1 MDTIT
6 GIIAEVNNN
15 GVGKGSNLVINGDR
29 YGVYSPSEHGFDDL
43 AAGDEVTVQWSS
55 DKTGKYKNIAKAGI
69 TKTGGTGPVVKTNGG
84 TGTTGK
90 FYSKG
95 SFPID
100 PLDGQRSIIRQNSIT
115 NAVRFINEYCGHA
128 EADLPVDTR
137 MDMILD
143 AAQRFEAYSSGDNDR
158 LAAEEASE
166 KMSTTNDLIPD

>member
-43 AAGDEVTVQWSS
+43 TAGDEVTVQWSS

-69 TKTGGTGPVVKTNGG
+69 TKTGGTGPVAERPKANG
-84 TGTTGK
+84 TAQK
-90 FYSKG
+90 SFFKG

-115 NAVRFINEYCGHA
+115 NAVRFINEYCGHNA
-128 EADLPVDTR
+128 VDMAADDR

-143 AAQRFEAYSSGDNDR
+143 SAQRFEAYSSGDNDR
-158 LAAEEASE
+158 LAAEEANE
-166 KMSTTNDLIPD
+166 KMSTTKDLIPD